1 MPDYEDAQ
9 GNPLTPAE
17 AETAIA
23 AGQEVYEVVEDEVVD
38 PPVTVP
44 TVPAAAPVQPV
55 AETPVSAA
63 STAATRRTA
72 PKGLLAVAAV
82 VVIAIGG
89 GLAYGM
95 HNLGQQ
101 HTVEDAKV
109 AVSSK
114 KAAVSSAVES
124 KVESKKKEA
133 VSAKGDY
140 LVGQA
145 CPDRAVEGAQ
155 WAGGDEPLPE
165 YQLQTVGKTTLP
177 AGFRERVAKRAK
189 GEPREIVML
198 QLSDS
203 RLGVYVSGTSVDA
216 QSGKSTWWKVTTAI
230 TGDEPAVLGDSM
242 GDGTDRDMRGAC
254 ESVPEGRYLVMGQ
267 DQTEA
272 PDAPTKLLMLKPAA
286 GEDGTV
292 YAVNADGTELLR
304 LRVAQT
310 PAEAREHSEGGD
322 AASSSPVPSK

>member
-1 MPDYEDAQ
+1 MPDNEFEYVDEH
-9 GNPLTPAE
+9 GNPLSAE
-17 AETAIA
+17 EIA
-23 AGQEVYEVVEDEVVD
+23 ALGDDVEIVEEEVTEAPAGAPAQPAAENAS
-38 PPVTVP
+38 PAPVTA
-44 TVPAAAPVQPV
+44 PASGGSKV
-55 AETPVSAA
+55 
-63 STAATRRTA
+63 
-72 PKGLLAVAAV
+72 PKGLIAGAAALV
-82 VVIAIGG
+82 LLVGG
-89 GLAYGM
+89 GVAYGM
-95 HNLGQQ
+95 HELGNQN
-101 HTVEDAKV
+101 TTDDVKA
-109 AVSSK
+109 AISSK
-114 KAAVSSAVES
+114 SVAVSSAVES
-124 KVESKKKEA
+124 KKEEA
-133 VSAKGDY
+133 VSAKGEY

-165 YQLQTVGKTTLP
+165 YQLQEVGKTALP
-177 AGFRERVAKRAK
+177 AGFRERVAKRAT
-189 GEPREIVML
+189 GEPREVVML

-254 ESVPEGRYLVMGQ
+254 ESVPEGSYLVMADG
-267 DQTEA
+267 TEAA
-272 PDAPTKLLMLKPAA
+272 PDAPTKLLMLKPAT
-286 GEDGTV
+286 GSDGVV

-322 AASSSPVPSK
+322 ASSGSSPVPSK

>member
-1 MPDYEDAQ
+1 MPDYEDID
-9 GNPLTPAE
+9 GNPLTPE
-17 AETAIA
+17 QAETAIA
-23 AGQEVYEVVEDEVVD
+23 NGQEVYEVVEEEVVD

-44 TVPAAAPVQPV
+44 TAPAAAPAQPA
-55 AETPVSAA
+55 AEAPVSADT
-63 STAATRRTA
+63 TAATRRTA

-82 VVIAIGG
+82 VIIAIGG

-95 HNLGQQ
+95 HNLGQRN
-101 HTVEDAKV
+101 TVEDVKA

-114 KAAVSSAVES
+114 SVAVSSAVES
-124 KVESKKKEA
+124 KKAEV
-133 VSAKGDY
+133 VSAKGE
-140 LVGQA
+140 LLSGQR
-145 CPDRAVEGAQ
+145 CPIATVRGAQ
-155 WAGGDEPLPE
+155 WDGEGELPE
-165 YQLQTVGKTTLP
+165 YQLQEVGKTALP
-177 AGFRERVAKRAK
+177 AGFRERVAKRAQ
-189 GEPREIVML
+189 GEPREVVML

-230 TGDEPAVLGDSM
+230 TGDEPAVLGESM

-254 ESVPEGRYLVMGQ
+254 ESVPEGSYLVMADG
-267 DQTEA
+267 TEAA
-272 PDAPTKLLMLKPAA
+272 PDAPTKLLMLKPAT
-286 GEDGTV
+286 GSDGVV

-310 PAEAREHSEGGD
+310 PAQAREHSEGGD